1 AAASAHPGRGA
12 RSAGGIAAVMV
23 AADTSVLVA
32 AFASWHEHH
41 EGAFIAIR
49 RLDAVVAHCLLETYS
64 VLTRLPAPHRMTA
77 EVVTKYLQASFSGHR
92 VLGLAPQDQRKLAL
106 SLASWGV
113 TGGAVYDALIA
124 AVCRRA
130 RATLLT
136 LDSRAHQTYA

>member
-1 AAASAHPGRGA
+1 
-12 RSAGGIAAVMV
+12 MTV

-41 EGAFIAIR
+41 DVAFAAIR

-77 EVVTKYLQASFSGHR
+77 EIVSRYLQASFSGHR
-92 VLGLAPQDQRKLAL
+92 VLGLVPQDQRKLVAN
-106 SLASWGV
+106 LARWGV

-124 AVCRRA
+124 AVCRNA

-136 LDSRAHQTYA
+136 LDGRAHQTYATLGVAHELLA

>member
-1 AAASAHPGRGA
+1 
-12 RSAGGIAAVMV
+12 VTV

-41 EGAFIAIR
+41 DVAFAAVR

-77 EVVTKYLQASFSGHR
+77 EVVSRYLQGSFSGHR
-92 VLGLAPQDQRKLAL
+92 VLGLAPQDQRKLVA
-106 SLASWGV
+106 SLAKWGV

-124 AVCRRA
+124 AVCRNA

-136 LDSRAHQTYA
+136 LDGRAHQTYGTLGVPHELLA

>member
-1 AAASAHPGRGA
+1 
-12 RSAGGIAAVMV
+12 MTV

-41 EGAFIAIR
+41 DVAFAAIR

-64 VLTRLPAPHRMTA
+64 VLTRLPAPHRMTPD
-77 EVVTKYLQASFSGHR
+77 VVSRYLEASFSGHR
-92 VLGLAPQDQRKLAL
+92 VLGLTPQDQRKLVA
-106 SLASWGV
+106 SLAKWGM

-124 AVCRRA
+124 AVCRNA

-136 LDSRAHQTYA
+136 LDGRAHQTYATLGVLHELLA